1 MEVPLFS
8 VSSTFID
15 SGFSAPKD
23 TLVIA
28 NHKRKYLIMSSQS
41 ERRSRRLLGK
51 GDGSA
56 IKLRGTGEAQEQ
68 KGDEL

>member
-28 NHKRKYLIMSSQS
+28 KTNTHKRKYLIMSSQS

-56 IKLRGTGEAQEQ
+56 IN
-68 KGDEL
+68 